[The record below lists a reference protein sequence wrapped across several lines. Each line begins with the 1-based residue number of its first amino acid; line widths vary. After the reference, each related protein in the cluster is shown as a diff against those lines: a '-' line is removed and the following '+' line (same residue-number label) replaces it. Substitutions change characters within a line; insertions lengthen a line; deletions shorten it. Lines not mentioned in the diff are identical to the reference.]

1 MSSVLRG
8 EPEILRSPWRLHRA
22 HSDGIPFKI
31 EKKYTTACPPGIRQY
46 RPGIR
51 QQPESNTTGCRTEYD
66 RWARNPER
74 NTTACGTE
82 YDSDAFPTW
91 IYKGSKARS
100 RPRSR
105 PFLQVSCTWHGA
117 SSKSCFV
124 QKLCDGI
131 RSPSVCLRVAHTLLS
146 FQAL

>member
-1 MSSVLRG
+1 MPPRYTTVSAR
-8 EPEILRSPWRLHRA
+8 
-22 HSDGIPFKI
+22 
-31 EKKYTTACPPGIRQY
+31 YTTATRIEYDRVPDGIRQY

-51 QQPESNTTGCRTEYD
+51 QQPESNTTACR
-66 RWARNPER
+66 
-74 NTTACGTE
+74 TE

-146 FQAL
+146 FQALRSPMKSYQAPCSPMKPYEAQRSPTKPYESL